1 MLSRCHSC
9 LSTAVI
15 NAVCTRHAVLGLASQ
30 HLISID
36 AKGADSV
43 GPSFARGDM
52 VLNWQVDGIVD
63 RHSCF
68 HCHMP
73 SLFHM
78 PVANLTGSPSDQGL
92 RNRNCVP
99 DRLCM
104 LGIDLKVGYVTLC
117 NLKLSATTLAHA
129 ARGCVS
135 VCSCSLKERFDWLR
149 FSVKASMTFSHHSAD
164 RLVTLQL
171 VRSRLLCL
179 LSGCCPVQ
187 LCMLCPSDRQHR
199 Q

>member
-1 MLSRCHSC
+1 MVLAAPAMMSAFSPQVQHDGQVCLVLDLFPGSTLMLSRCHSC
-9 LSTAVI
+9 LSTALI
-15 NAVCTRHAVLGLASQ
+15 HAVCTRHAVLGLASQ

-52 VLNWQVDGIVD
+52 VLNWQVDKIVD

-73 SLFHM
+73 CLFHM
-78 PVANLTGSPSDQGL
+78 PVANLTGSSSDQGL

-104 LGIDLKVGYVTLC
+104 LGIDLKVGYVKLC
-117 NLKLSATTLAHA
+117 NHKLSATALAHA
-129 ARGCVS
+129 ARGCSVS
-135 VCSCSLKERFDWLR
+135 VLVPSKS
-149 FSVKASMTFSHHSAD
+149 ASI
-164 RLVTLQL
+164 
-171 VRSRLLCL
+171 
-179 LSGCCPVQ
+179 G
-187 LCMLCPSDRQHR
+187 
-199 Q
+199 